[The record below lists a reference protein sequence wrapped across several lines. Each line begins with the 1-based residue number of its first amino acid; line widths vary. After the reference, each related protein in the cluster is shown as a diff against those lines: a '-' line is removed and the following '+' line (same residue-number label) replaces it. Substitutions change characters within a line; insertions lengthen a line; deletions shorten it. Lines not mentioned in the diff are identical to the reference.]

1 MFILYNLALT
11 LLSPIWVPWMI
22 WRTRKRQEAPNWKER
37 SGNYNGVVKVRD
49 KKKNRVWVHAVSVGE
64 VIAAKPFL
72 SQLRQLAPDCEIVL
86 SVTTSS
92 GHQTAREMEMPL
104 FDSLV
109 YFPID
114 VPKFTLRAMQWVR
127 PDVMVIME
135 TELWYNF
142 LWAADVFD
150 VRTMIVN
157 GRISDKAY
165 KTDLKVG
172 FFFRSLF
179 KLMDR
184 CLVQT
189 QTDKDRFESLGAK
202 GVEVFGNTKFDEAS
216 SVVSVDANEWRE
228 KLSIPMG
235 KRVVV
240 VGSTRSEL
248 EEQLVVDA
256 FFQLKD
262 VVFVHAP
269 RHIESAGR
277 ILEVFQKQVGSSGK
291 SIGLRSLGESG
302 DYLVL
307 DTFGELGSVYSV
319 ADVVV
324 IGGGF
329 DKLGGQNL
337 IQPLALSKPVIHGP
351 NMFNF
356 RDVAASS
363 VRAGCSIICDNSDE
377 VATQIKLLLNDEET
391 RKVMADAAKKL
402 IAENVGASRRYAE
415 AVIAEMNAV
424 KR

>member
-37 SGNYNGVVKVRD
+37 SGNYDGVVKVRD
-49 KKKNRVWVHAVSVGE
+49 KKKDRVWVHAVSVGE

-127 PDVMVIME
+127 PDVIVIME

-179 KLMDR
+179 KLMNR
-184 CLVQT
+184 CLVQSE
-189 QTDKDRFESLGAK
+189 TDKERFEALGAK

-228 KLSIPMG
+228 KLGIPMG
-235 KRVVV
+235 KRVIV

-277 ILEVFQKQVGSSGK
+277 IIEVFQKQVGSSGK
-291 SIGLRSLGESG
+291 SIGRRSLGESG

-319 ADVVV
+319 ADVVI

-356 RDVAASS
+356 RDVAAAS
-363 VRAGCSIICDNSDE
+363 VRAGCSIVCDSSDE
-377 VATQIKLLLNDEET
+377 VATQIQSLLNDDER

-402 IAENVGASRRYAE
+402 IADNVGASRRYAE

>member
-37 SGNYNGVVKVRD
+37 SGNYDGVVKVRD

-165 KTDLKVG
+165 KTDLKVS

-179 KLMDR
+179 KLMNR

-189 QTDKDRFESLGAK
+189 ETDKERFESLGAK

-228 KLSIPMG
+228 KLGIPTG
-235 KRVVV
+235 KRVIV

-277 ILEVFQKQVGSSGK
+277 IIEVFQKQVGSSGK
-291 SIGLRSLGESG
+291 SIGRRSLGESG

-329 DKLGGQNL
+329 DELGGQNL

-363 VRAGCSIICDNSDE
+363 VRAGCSIICDSSDE
-377 VATQIKLLLNDEET
+377 VATQIQSLLNDDER
-391 RKVMADAAKKL
+391 RKVMADGAKKL
-402 IAENVGASRRYAE
+402 IADNVGASRRYAE

>member
-37 SGNYNGVVKVRD
+37 SGNYSGVVKVRE

-228 KLSIPMG
+228 KLSISMG
-235 KRVVV
+235 KWVVV

-248 EEQLVVDA
+248 EERLVVDA

-337 IQPLALSKPVIHGP
+337 IQPLALGKPVIHGP